1 MIAPLKDWQEEGAAW
16 LAPKTGALLALA
28 PGLGKTR
35 TAIEAVERRQ
45 ALLSKPLGVLVIVPL
60 SLMATWQREVA
71 MWSTLPYSLRT
82 IHGERVLHTVAPVG
96 GAAQV
101 RYTVTNYNTVCPT
114 GKPAR
119 VGKFDIMICDES
131 VLLKNRKAQRVTKM
145 RDVRKHAEACWL
157 LSGSP
162 MTKYLDDVWSQL
174 NLCIIDPA
182 HAWKV
187 RGYWNFAKRYCD
199 VKQDQWGWRIE
210 GDHANAFGLLKKDFT
225 EQFFARSQNDVTDL
239 PEWLEEVIEVP
250 MTEYQTKMYL
260 SMEEEALAD
269 LPEGDQLLAPNRLA
283 QMTRLIQ
290 LASNPVLVQGRMESN
305 KWKAVEEILE
315 YAPGPAIV
323 WVTYKKT
330 AEYLA
335 KRLKCPAL
343 TGDTSVEERQ
353 RIVDELQAGNLP
365 VIVAHPGVGKF
376 GLTMTRARTMIY
388 LERNFDG
395 DAFLQSMYRTRRIG
409 TVEAPLVYRVLSV
422 VPEHVNEI
430 GKRIRRKATIDHV
443 LDTILQRKTQGA
455 GALVGVRAS
464 DFAIL
469 RQHDAWEN

>member
-1 MIAPLKDWQEEGAAW
+1 MNAPLKTWQEEGAAW

-35 TAIEAVERRQ
+35 TALEAVERR
-45 ALLSKPLGVLVIVPL
+45 ATMLGRPLGVLVIVPL
-60 SLMATWQREVA
+60 SLMETWKVEINR
-71 MWSTLPYSLRT
+71 WSTLPFSL
-82 IHGERVLHTVAPVG
+82 RVLHGDRTLHKQPAPG
-96 GAAQV
+96 GVAQV

-114 GKPAR
+114 GKPPK
-119 VGKFDIMICDES
+119 VGRFDVMICDES
-131 VLLKNRKAQRVTKM
+131 VLLKNRKAQRVVKM
-145 RDVRKHAEACWL
+145 REVRKAANACWL

-174 NLCIIDPA
+174 NLAVTAMPYA
-182 HAWKV
+182 V
-187 RGYWNFAKRYCD
+187 LLRGYWNFAKRYCD
-199 VKQDQWGWRIE
+199 VKQDQWGWRVE
-210 GDHANAFGLLKKDFT
+210 GDHANAFSMLKRDFR
-225 EQFFARSQNDVTDL
+225 ECLFSRSQNDVTDI
-239 PEWLEEVIEVP
+239 PEWIEEVIEVP

-260 SMEEEALAD
+260 SMEEDALAD

-290 LASNPVLVQGRMESN
+290 MASNPVLVQGKMESN
-305 KWKAVEEILE
+305 KWKAVEDILE

-323 WVTYKKT
+323 WVTYKAT
-330 AEYLA
+330 AKYLA
-335 KRLKCPAL
+335 AKLKCPAL
-343 TGDTSVEERQ
+343 TGDTPVGERT

-422 VPEHVNEI
+422 VPEHVNEV
-430 GKRIRRKATIDHV
+430 GKKVRRKATIDHV

-469 RQHDAWEN
+469 RSHDAWAA